1 MGAIEA
7 SRRSV
12 VVGLALRPL
21 QRKDELEITENERK
35 TFHGI
40 MEMVQQLLRGA

>member
-1 MGAIEA
+1 MGTIEA

-12 VVGLALRPL
+12 VVGLALRLL
-21 QRKDELEITENERK
+21 QSGDELEITEDERK

-40 MEMVQQLLRGA
+40 MEMIQQLLRGV